1 MAAARHPVLQLIAD
15 RVAASSRPGA
25 RADDARLALA
35 IEGGGM
41 RGAITGGMALA
52 IDELGI
58 VAAFDHVYGASAGA
72 LNAAWLLSG
81 AAATGISTWTDPALR
96 TASVRRGNL
105 LRGRPIVDST
115 YLTEVVYEKLA
126 PMPFERILDGPVGF
140 HPLATDAA
148 TGVAVDLAPLIH
160 DRATLKLALRAT
172 TALPLLSGRPI
183 ELGGRRFFDAGL
195 AEAVPFRTAL
205 TQGATH
211 VLVLRSRRLGEQES
225 ANSSGRSAR
234 LVARYL
240 SRHSIHVADAFLD
253 RADRLIREDDELD
266 RTEGDATASP
276 AICSL
281 RPPDGTPAIGRLE
294 KDQSLVMAGLEAGR
308 ETAAT
313 ILGPLAVPG
322 SAGR

>member
-1 MAAARHPVLQLIAD
+1 MTAVEHPVLRLLGE
-15 RVAASSRPGA
+15 RVAAGSRPGE
-25 RADDARLALA
+25 RSDGARLALA

-58 VAAFDHVYGASAGA
+58 VAAFDDVYGASAGA

-81 AAATGISTWTDPALR
+81 AASTGIRTWTDPALR

-105 LRGRPIVDST
+105 LRGRPIVDSS
-115 YLTEVVYEKLA
+115 YLTEVVYERLA
-126 PMPFERILDGPVGF
+126 PMPFDRILDGDVGF

-148 TGVAVDLAPLIH
+148 TGEAVDLAPLID

-195 AEAVPFRTAL
+195 AESIPFRTAIA
-205 TQGATH
+205 QGATH
-211 VLVLRSRRLGEQES
+211 LLVLRSRREGEQES
-225 ANSSGRSAR
+225 ANSGRSAR

-240 SRHSIHVADAFLD
+240 SRHSIHVADAFLG
-253 RADRLIREDDELD
+253 RAERLIREDDELGRAEAD
-266 RTEGDATASP
+266 PEAVP
-276 AICSL
+276 AIVSL
-281 RPPDGTPAIGRLE
+281 RPPPATPAISRLE
-294 KDQSLVMAGLEAGR
+294 KDHQRVLAGLEAGR
-308 ETAAT
+308 REATTVLGAA
-313 ILGPLAVPG
+313 IG
-322 SAGR
+322 